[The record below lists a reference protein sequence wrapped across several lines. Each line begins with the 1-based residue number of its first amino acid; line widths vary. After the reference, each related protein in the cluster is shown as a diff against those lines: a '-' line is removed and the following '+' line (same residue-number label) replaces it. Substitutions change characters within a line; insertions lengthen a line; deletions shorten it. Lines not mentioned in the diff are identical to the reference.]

1 MAFDEKAQLSSPCD
15 VDWSVV
21 CDGLD
26 VSEVVRESDTL
37 FGGWRLAWGVVSGID
52 SIAVRNVDVLWS
64 LSEWQRPIMII
75 LDRDA
80 PC

>member
-1 MAFDEKAQLSSPCD
+1 MASDEKAQLSSPCD

-21 CDGLD
+21 RDGLD

>member
-1 MAFDEKAQLSSPCD
+1 MEFDEKAQLSSPCD
-15 VDWSVV
+15 VDWSMVG
-21 CDGLD
+21 DGLD
-26 VSEVVRESDTL
+26 LSEVVRESDTL
-37 FGGWRLAWGVVSGID
+37 FDSWRLAWGVVSGID

-64 LSEWQRPIMII
+64 LNEWQRPIMII